1 MGFSRCNTGVGCHFL
16 LQGSSQPRDRTHIS
30 WVGRWILC
38 HWTTWYTLFASWDC
52 LILSRVYLAGWTWL
66 GYRNEPGNFSSLKH
80 KHLFFTHTKSVASPV
95 VLQGAPPQQSLRDPG
110 YLHLV
115 AAPSQHKPSSFHRHK
130 SWGGRCA
137 GTSCDIALGFYI
149 CYWS

>member
-1 MGFSRCNTGVGCHFL
+1 MDIACAHSGMLFSPKKEEHWWISEFSSVAGHLGCFHVPAVVKAL
-16 LQGSSQPRDRTHIS
+16 LWIS
-30 WVGRWILC
+30 WGFQESC
-38 HWTTWYTLFASWDC
+38 C
-52 LILSRVYLAGWTWL
+52 LNHVHRPSNH
-66 GYRNEPGNFSSLKH
+66 YRNEPGNFSSLKR

-115 AAPSQHKPSSFHRHK
+115 AAPSQHKPSSFHGHK
-130 SWGGRCA
+130 SWGRCA
-137 GTSCDIALGFYI
+137 GTSCDIAPEFYI